1 MLVGV
6 AAKDRRKIYE
16 KTLICYN
23 NLYHFL
29 MRDQEQGLKREL
41 TARQMAMVAVGGSIG
56 TGLLLGSGAAIQV
69 AGPAVVLT
77 YVLSALISWTV
88 AMALG
93 EMSSVHPAAGS
104 FGVYAE
110 LYLNRW
116 AGFIARYGYWLS
128 VVMAIGSE
136 VAAAGT
142 YMQEWFP
149 NVPVVVWMVVFGLFL
164 AGINLFSVGHYG
176 TFEYW
181 FALIKVVTIF
191 VFILMGAALLFGGK
205 VQPQYLSNG
214 GLAPKGWFA
223 PFLAVSFGL
232 YSFLGIEM
240 VAISSGEAR
249 SAADIG
255 RATRIAFVML
265 AFIYVGAMA
274 VLVGVMPWQRAG
286 VSQSPFVT
294 VFAVAGIPAARLIMN
309 AVVLTAALSAAN
321 ASLYVTSR
329 MLFSLA
335 RVGYAP
341 KQLGALNQHG
351 VPMGA
356 LLTSMLGIA
365 AAIVV
370 QHRVHGNAYLYI
382 INVSLAGGMIA
393 WLVSLLA
400 HVRFRR
406 SLSPAQL
413 TELSIR
419 SPLGAAGSILGFIAV
434 VAAIAGTSWVS
445 QSSIAAK
452 SAGIYLAVL
461 TLAYLLMWMSK
472 RKTWREEDGL

>member
-1 MLVGV
+1 MT
-6 AAKDRRKIYE
+6 E
-16 KTLICYN
+16 
-23 NLYHFL
+23 
-29 MRDQEQGLKREL
+29 QEQGLKKEL
-41 TARQMAMVAVGGSIG
+41 SARQMAMVAVGGSIG

-77 YVLSALISWTV
+77 YALSALITWTV

-93 EMSSVHPAAGS
+93 EMSSMHPAAGS

-116 AGFIARYGYWLS
+116 AGFVARYGYWFS
-128 VVMAIGSE
+128 VVIAVGAE
-136 VAAAGT
+136 VVAAGT
-142 YMQEWFP
+142 YMRTWFP
-149 NVPVVVWMVVFGLFL
+149 NVPVVFWMVIFGLFL
-164 AGINLFSVGHYG
+164 VVINLFSVGNYA

-191 VFILMGAALLFGGK
+191 VFIVMGAALLFGGK
-205 VQPQYLSNG
+205 VHAQYVGNG
-214 GLAPKGWFA
+214 GFA
-223 PFLAVSFGL
+223 PRGWLSPLMAISFGL

-249 SAADIG
+249 SAAEIS
-255 RATRIAFVML
+255 RATRIAFAML

-274 VLVGVMPWQRAG
+274 VLVGVMPWQHAG
-286 VSQSPFVT
+286 VTESPFVT
-294 VFAVAGIPAARLIMN
+294 VFGVAGVPAAGFIMN
-309 AVVLTAALSAAN
+309 VVVLTAALSGAN

-335 RVGYAP
+335 RSGYAP
-341 KQLGALNQHG
+341 QRLGALNQHG

-356 LLTSMLGIA
+356 LLTSMLGIVG
-365 AAIVV
+365 AIVV
-370 QHRVHGNAYLYI
+370 QYFVPEKAYLYI
-382 INVSLAGGMIA
+382 INIALVGGMIA

-406 SLSPAQL
+406 SLSPEQL
-413 TELSIR
+413 AHLSIR
-419 SPLGAAGSILGFIAV
+419 SPLGAIGSILGFIAV
-434 VAAIAGTSWVS
+434 VAAVAGTSWVS

-452 SAGIYLAVL
+452 SAAIYLVVL
-461 TLAYLLMWMSK
+461 SVAYVLVRK
-472 RKTWREEDGL
+472 R